1 MAELPNCQIT
11 FAHNMNSSFFST
23 QKKLGIL
30 GGGQLGKML
39 LQCTRTFDVYT
50 KVLDPDKEAPS
61 KIGCNEFHVGSLQ
74 DFDTVYHF
82 GKDCDVVTIEIEHVN
97 VEALEKLKEEGVIVH
112 PDPHALEIINDKGLQ
127 KMFFKANDLPTVDF
141 TFFENKDEVLISLEQ
156 GDITYPFVQKSR
168 KDGYDGRGVHIVN
181 SANDTDALL
190 NVPCLIED
198 KVDLKIEI
206 AVIASRNQN
215 GQIICY
221 DAVAMDFVEG
231 ANMLDLLLYP
241 VEMDSLILAK
251 AKQIASTLIQKLN
264 ICGLLAVEFFIDQK
278 DNLYINEIAPRPHN
292 SGHQTIESSET
303 SQYEQ
308 HIRGVLN
315 LPLGSAKVK
324 KPSAMVNLLGAE
336 GYTGD
341 VYYENIEECMSHEG
355 VHVHIYGKKQ
365 TKPFRKMG
373 HVTVTN
379 ASLSEAKRIAQWVKQ
394 TLKVKSL

>member
-1 MAELPNCQIT
+1 
-11 FAHNMNSSFFST
+11 MNSSFFST

-39 LQCTRTFDVYT
+39 LQCTRTWDIYT

-61 KIGCNEFHVGSLQ
+61 RLACNEFQVGSLQ
-74 DFDTVYHF
+74 DFETVYQF
-82 GKDCDVVTIEIEHVN
+82 GKDCDIVTIEIEHVN
-97 VEALEKLKEEGVIVH
+97 VEALKKLKEEGILVH

-127 KMFFKANDLPTVDF
+127 KMFFKANDLPTSDF
-141 TFFENKDEVLISLEQ
+141 TFFENKNDVLVSLEQ

-168 KDGYDGRGVHIVN
+168 KDGYDGRGVCIVN
-181 SANDTDALL
+181 SEKDHAGLMDTS
-190 NVPCLIED
+190 CLVED
-198 KVDLKIEI
+198 KVDLKMEI
-206 AVIASRNQN
+206 AIIASRNEQ
-215 GQIICY
+215 GQIICF

-241 VEMDSLILAK
+241 VEIDSLLLAK
-251 AKQIASTLIQKLN
+251 AKQIASTLITKLN
-264 ICGLLAVEFFIDQK
+264 ICGLLAVEFFIDK
-278 DNLYINEIAPRPHN
+278 NDHLFINEIAPRPHN

-308 HIRGVLN
+308 HIRGILN
-315 LPLGSAKVK
+315 LPLGSVKVK

-336 GYTGD
+336 GYTGN
-341 VYYENIEECMSHEG
+341 VYYENIEECMSHAG

-373 HVTVTN
+373 HVTITHS
-379 ASLSEAKRIAQWVKQ
+379 SLDEAKKIAQWVKQ
-394 TLKVKSL
+394 TLIVKSL